1 MFRGKFFHTID
12 DKGRVSLPSKFRTR
26 LGKKF
31 ILSIEFDGCLSLY
44 SIPERKKFEERLM
57 SKPLTSG
64 RVRDLRRVL
73 MTESHEVSVDSL
85 GRILVPA
92 ELRQYAGLQ
101 RDVIFAGQGNFVE
114 LWSKERWEPYI
125 QSKREEYK
133 DFSEDTGVVGL

>member
-1 MFRGKFFHTID
+1 MLRGKFYHTID
-12 DKGRVSLPSKFRTR
+12 EKGRVSLPAKFRTR

-64 RVRDLRRVL
+64 RVRDLRRLL

-101 RDVIFAGQGNFVE
+101 REVIFAGQGNFVE

-125 QSKREEYK
+125 LSKREEYK